1 MAAGDLTNTSAAK
14 LDVQQRFIAPRMTEY
29 FDLGNYSRPVTTSSR
44 PAQTWFDRGLT
55 WTYAFAHEEA
65 ERCFRRAAAA
75 DPRCAMAW
83 WGIAYS
89 LGPYINKEWRFYAHR
104 ELQETLPAIMQALHN
119 ARDNASHAMPVEQAL
134 IQALMERYQSQQPQ
148 PVAVMDGWN
157 HDYADAMA
165 PVYAA
170 FSDDLDVIALYAEAM
185 MMRTPWKLWDANRRQ
200 PAARADTLEMTAV
213 LEHGLSLVEEKQCD
227 PHPGIVHMYIHTM
240 EMSPWPERASH
251 AANGL
256 RDLVPDAGHLRHMP
270 THIDVLC
277 GDYHAA
283 VVASR
288 KAIAADRKYLE
299 RIGPFDYYTAAC
311 CHDYHQLMF
320 AAMFLG
326 QFQTAIEAADG
337 MNALL
342 TEQILRT
349 DIPSLAITLESY
361 YSMRVHVLV
370 RFGRWQQIIDEPLP
384 QDPQLYCVTTAMLH
398 YARGIAFATLK
409 QFAAAENE
417 RELFES
423 VLATIPEE
431 RHLFNNTSHTVLAIG
446 RHMLAGELAYHQGN
460 HDVAFVHLRNAVA
473 LNDNLHYTEPW
484 AWMHPPRHALGALLL
499 AQGHVHEQLLEAE
512 QVYRED
518 LGLDERVSRRSR
530 HPENV
535 WALHGYVECLHRLG
549 KHGEAAMMQPRLD
562 AAMRHTDVQIK
573 ASCACRLA
581 HECCQ

>member
-1 MAAGDLTNTSAAK
+1 M
-14 LDVQQRFIAPRMTEY
+14 MEH

-44 PAQTWFDRGLT
+44 SAQNWFDRGLV

-65 ERCFRRAAAA
+65 ARCFRRATAA
-75 DPRCAMAW
+75 DPGCAIAW

-89 LGPYINKEWRFYAHR
+89 LGPYINKEWRFYAED
-104 ELQETLPAIMQALHN
+104 ELQETLPAMSQALHN
-119 ARDNASHAMPVEQAL
+119 ARDNATHATPVEQAL
-134 IQALMERYQSQQPQ
+134 IQALMQRYKSQQPQ

-165 PVYAA
+165 PVYAEY
-170 FSDDLDVIALYAEAM
+170 SDDLDVIALYAEAM
-185 MMRTPWKLWDANRRQ
+185 MMRTPWKLWDARKRQ
-200 PAARADTLEMTAV
+200 PAEGADTLEMMAV
-213 LEHGLSLVEEKQCD
+213 LNHGLALVAKQQWD

-240 EMSPWPERASH
+240 EMSPWPERALP

-288 KAIAADRKYLE
+288 KAIAADKKYLAK
-299 RIGPFDYYTAAC
+299 IGPFDYYTAAC

-326 QFQTAIEAADG
+326 QFQTAIDAADG
-337 MNALL
+337 MHGLL
-342 TEQILRT
+342 TEEVLRT
-349 DIPSLAITLESY
+349 EIPSLAITLESY
-361 YSMRVHVLV
+361 YSMRLHVLV
-370 RFGRWQQIIDEPLP
+370 RFGRWQQIVDEPLP
-384 QDPQLYCVTTAMLH
+384 PDPQLYCVTTAMSH

-409 QFAAAENE
+409 QFAAAETE
-417 RELFES
+417 RQQFEA

-431 RHLFNNTSHTVLAIG
+431 RHLFNNTSHTVLAIA
-446 RHMLAGELAYHQGN
+446 REMLVGELAYHQEN
-460 HDVAFVHLRNAVA
+460 CDVAFAHLRNAVA

-499 AQGHVHEQLLEAE
+499 AQGHVQEHLLEAE

-518 LGLDERVSRRSR
+518 LGLDERLSRWSQ
-530 HPENV
+530 HPDNV
-535 WALHGYVECLHRLG
+535 WSLHGYVECLRRLG
-549 KHGEAAMMQPRLD
+549 KHEEAAAMQPRLD
-562 AAMRHTDVQIK
+562 LAMSYTDDEIK

-581 HECCQ
+581 HECCT